1 MFKYRVTNTSGARD
15 AGAHARPIFLT
26 EAGRLLQPGDAAPV
40 NRLDKGTQRLVD
52 AGELTVEEGAFPPYV
67 PPKKKKPIE
76 VDDDDDDRPKKQA
89 SPANEKVGFR
99 DVQTGKNRKNDKVVP
114 LRAAGAEEEEAEE
127 QEVMA
132 ASTDDEEDL
141 GIPSVT
147 KADVVSKTGLPDLV
161 DPAPKPSAAAA
172 GFNDNFHVGKS
183 KN

>member
-1 MFKYRVTNTSGARD
+1 MFKYRVTNTSGMRD

-40 NRLDKGTQRLVD
+40 NRLDKGTQQLVE
-52 AGELTVEEGAFPPYV
+52 AGELKVEEGAFPPYV
-67 PPKKKKPIE
+67 PPKKKPVE
-76 VDDDDDDRPKKQA
+76 DDDDDQPKKMA
-89 SPANEKVGFR
+89 APTHEKAGFR

-114 LRAAGAEEEEAEE
+114 LRAAGADDE
-127 QEVMA
+127 QKGGEDVLA
-132 ASTDDEEDL
+132 ASTDEEEDL

-161 DPAPKPSAAAA
+161 DPTPKPASPAVA
-172 GFNDNFHVGKS
+172 GFHDNLHVGKS